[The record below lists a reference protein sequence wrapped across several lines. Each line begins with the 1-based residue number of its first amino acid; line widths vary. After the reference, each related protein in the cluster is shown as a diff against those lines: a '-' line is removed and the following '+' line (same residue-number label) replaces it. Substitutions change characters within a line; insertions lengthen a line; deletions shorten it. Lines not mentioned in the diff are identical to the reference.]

1 MTSVLLV
8 EIIVSDQFPRAVTF
22 PFIQGFLR
30 ERGVTTRWLRF
41 GSPQAVR
48 ARPGESGIPLPP
60 GDLEAL
66 AGLIRA
72 GAPPSHV
79 LLSHEPAPGLRAA
92 LNTGVPGARIG
103 WVCDQVSHGPGD
115 SGPVFPD
122 APSVAAFADLP
133 PHDGGVNLFE
143 EAVPDFSFE
152 AGNPEAASAPPLPFL
167 FCGPGCSYRRG
178 LDTNP
183 FFAGVD
189 LSGCDDRGGCTFCVR
204 PVHDVPW
211 TRPAEDVMSRQLDAV
226 ARAWRGSRER
236 LLVRAVG
243 ETFLE
248 RIETFAALVASRPL
262 PACDFLLDGRADLL
276 LAREAHLEEALRVL
290 RPTRHCLHIA
300 LVGIENFS
308 DTELLRMNKGTT
320 GVRNLDLVRLL
331 LRLEREYPS
340 TFAFRRW
347 GGLSLIL
354 FTPWTRPQDLAFN
367 LSVLEMARI
376 ERFAGK
382 VFSGR
387 LRLVPG
393 LPLHRLAERDG
404 LLVEAYDDP
413 RLDPTRSNSYP
424 TLYPDDT
431 PWRFQDSRMGS
442 VCRVIVRM
450 ATPPVRGDPMDE
462 AMGRAFQ
469 RLGETSYGIGFA
481 LGVVDAAVAAD
492 RPLDPVGLVEETAR
506 LRGPEGRDWIR
517 DASALPGRPLDPSLA
532 VRFTAMAVRI
542 GVKPVARLEGDADAF
557 PGVKGLV
564 VAPRMVGE
572 TRIVFLGRERRLIE
586 QAVEAARRQGDPGTD
601 AGSRQ
606 EALLEEAR
614 LLGYPECCA
623 RAFAAREGEAR
634 DPVHWLRI
642 QRRIEADDEVSPL
655 FHPGYLPLVKHVPC
669 SLACPESLS
678 RAQRLLDAWRHQEGE
693 EAARDLLRSLSRPWL
708 FLTEADGHRVELI
721 PEEEPGERFRY
732 RPGLWAG
739 AHPLVRAVLDGDE
752 VVVDDAGL
760 AILRHGRLRAALG
773 CRAFLWWHRR
783 VFHRD
788 LWARLIALRFD
799 PRRDPDLEERRE
811 ETAPEDPAT
820 AERARRLAAFVAAA
834 LTRDVNDFEGFRV
847 ASIEPWSGVSVRL
860 TLRSPHARLTLV
872 VEPWSPSRAA
882 FQRVGPLAVLHPDGE
897 PLDTPAKVRAAR
909 LVASR
914 LKAALDRRPAR
925 R

>member
-1 MTSVLLV
+1 MV
-8 EIIVSDQFPRAVTF
+8 EIIVSTQFPRAVAF
-22 PFIQGFLR
+22 PFIQGFLKQ
-30 ERGVTTRWLRF
+30 RGVATRWLRF
-41 GSPQAVR
+41 GSRR
-48 ARPGESGIPLPP
+48 AARAQPGEEGISLPP
-60 GDLEAL
+60 GDLESL
-66 AGLIRA
+66 SNSIGTGGR
-72 GAPPSHV
+72 PTHV
-79 LLSHEPAPGLRAA
+79 LTSHEPAPDLLAALRAA
-92 LNTGVPGARIG
+92 APAARIG
-103 WVCDQVSHGPGD
+103 WVCDQVPRD
-115 SGPVFPD
+115 SGAAGAVFPD
-122 APSVAAFADLP
+122 VPSLVAFADLP
-133 PHDGGVNLFE
+133 PHDGGANLFE
-143 EAVPDFSFE
+143 EAIPDFLFE

-167 FCGPGCSYRRG
+167 FCGPECSYRRG

-204 PVHDVPW
+204 PVRDVPW
-211 TRPAEDVMSRQLDAV
+211 TRPVEEVMTRQLDAV

-243 ETFLE
+243 ETFLK

-276 LAREAHLEEALRVL
+276 LAREAHLEEALRLL

-320 GVRNLDLVRLL
+320 GLKNLDLVRLL
-331 LRLEREYPS
+331 LSLEREYPS

-367 LSVLEMARI
+367 LSVLETARI

-387 LRLVPG
+387 LRLYPG
-393 LPLHRLAERDG
+393 LPLYGLAERDG
-404 LLVEAYDDP
+404 LLLEAYDDP
-413 RLDPTRSNSYP
+413 RLDTTRSNPYAS
-424 TLYPDDT
+424 LYPDET
-431 PWRFQDSRMGS
+431 PWRFQDPLMQSL
-442 VCRVIVRM
+442 CRVIVRM
-450 ATPPVRGDPMDE
+450 ATPPVPGDPVDE

-481 LGVVDAAVAAD
+481 LGVVDAAVAAGE
-492 RPLDPVGLVEETAR
+492 PLDPVALVEEAAR
-506 LRGPEGRDWIR
+506 LRGREGRCWIR
-517 DASALPGRPLDPSLA
+517 DTATVPGRPLDPSLA
-532 VRFTAMAVRI
+532 ARFTAMAVRV
-542 GVKPVARLEGDADAF
+542 GVKPVARLEGDDNARPEAD
-557 PGVKGLV
+557 GLV
-564 VAPRMVGE
+564 VAPRAVGE
-572 TRIVFLGRERRLIE
+572 TRAVFLAREPALIE
-586 QAVEAARRQGDPGTD
+586 QAVEAARRQRDPGGD
-601 AGSRQ
+601 EGSRQ

-623 RAFAAREGEAR
+623 RAFAAREGEVR
-634 DPVHWLRI
+634 DQYHWLHI
-642 QRRIEADDEVSPL
+642 LRRVEVDGEVSPL
-655 FHPGYLPLVKHVPC
+655 FHPGYLPLVEHVPC
-669 SLACPESLS
+669 SLACPQSLS
-678 RAQRLLDAWRHQEGE
+678 RAERLIAAWRDQEGE

-721 PEEEPGERFRY
+721 PEGEPGDRFHY
-732 RPGLWAG
+732 RAGLWAG
-739 AHPLVRAVLDGDE
+739 DHPLVRAVLGGDE
-752 VVVDDAGL
+752 MVVDDAGL
-760 AILRHGRLRAALG
+760 AVLRHGRLRAALG

-783 VFHRD
+783 VFQRD
-788 LWARLIALRFD
+788 LWARLIALRFE
-799 PRRDPDLEERRE
+799 PRRDPELEERPE

-820 AERARRLAAFVAAA
+820 VEKARRLAAFVAAA
-834 LTRDVNDFEGFRV
+834 LTKDVNDFEGFRI

-860 TLRSPHARLTLV
+860 SLRSPGERTTLLI
-872 VEPWSPSRAA
+872 EPWNPSGAA

-909 LVASR
+909 RVASR
-914 LKAALDRRPAR
+914 LKAALDRRTPR